1 MITDIVMDGDTM
13 GGMMNMIGGVLV
25 AINGDIAEAE
35 VLLWDA
41 KNLHAGRTVL
51 KEEQK

>member
-1 MITDIVMDGDTM
+1 VIWITTTGVMITDIVMDGDTM

-35 VLLWDA
+35 VLL
-41 KNLHAGRTVL
+41 
-51 KEEQK
+51 